1 MPTTT
6 TNAIQVRLLIVAAA
20 ITLAAA
26 TNYVRGGLDADARKS
41 RQLNLFKEDRIIGG
55 SRVSLEFCCNP
66 SIDDE
71 EDSNKDDPIYI
82 QAETDRYPYSVSMQD
97 GSGHFCG
104 GSLISR
110 DCEST
115 RCKA

>member
-71 EDSNKDDPIYI
+71 ETLTKMTPSIFRPRQTAIPT
-82 QAETDRYPYSVSMQD
+82 ALACRMVVVTSVVD
-97 GSGHFCG
+97 H
-104 GSLISR
+104 
-110 DCEST
+110 
-115 RCKA
+115 